1 MNMRQPFQYHLVGV
15 LISILYGVLVALA
28 FEQGAFGLETISW
41 SAVML
46 LPYSIGAVT
55 LYYFTRKQDRSI
67 WFALLMPLV
76 ICAGMMGVLVVISFG
91 LLLCLVIS
99 LPLFLPP
106 ASLGGLSVWLVRRN
120 KKMMSVVLALAT
132 FAPFMGGTIEAQ
144 MTNPRVFTTT
154 HTQIQID
161 APIEAVWDNIKSVYA
176 ITSDEQSVNW
186 LHMIGLPQPIS
197 ADLSHEGVGGIR
209 DATFDNGLRFDETIT
224 EWEHHK
230 RIRFDIVETSESLLP
245 APLHMIDGETFDVI
259 EGMYEIEQLADGTI
273 MLHLTS
279 EHHLS
284 TRFNTYGSYWTDLI
298 MRDLQNYILRIVKIR
313 AEG

>member
-1 MNMRQPFQYHLVGV
+1 MKARQPFQYHIVGV

-46 LPYSIGAVT
+46 LPYSIGVFT
-55 LYYFTRKQDRSI
+55 LYYFTKKQERSI
-67 WFALLMPLV
+67 WFAILMPLIV
-76 ICAGMMGVLVVISFG
+76 CAGMMGVLVVISFG
-91 LLLCLVIS
+91 LLLCFVIS

-106 ASLGGLSVWLVRRN
+106 ASVGGLSVWLVRRN
-120 KKMMSVVLALAT
+120 KKMMSVVLAFAL
-132 FAPFMGGTIEAQ
+132 FAPFVGGTVEAD
-144 MTNPRVFTTT
+144 MVNPRVYTTT

-161 APIEAVWDNIKSVYA
+161 ASVEDVWAHIKTVYA
-176 ITSDEQSVNW
+176 ITEEEQAWNW
-186 LHMIGLPQPIS
+186 LHLIGLPQPIS
-197 ADLSHEGVGGIR
+197 ADLSHEGVGGVR

-224 EWEHHK
+224 EWEHHE

-245 APLHMIDGETFDVI
+245 PPLNLIDGETFDVI
-259 EGMYEIEQLADGTI
+259 EGMYEIEPLEDGTI

-279 EHHLS
+279 QHYLS
-284 TRFNTYGSYWTDLI
+284 TRFNEYGSYWTDLI
-298 MRDLQNYILRIVKIR
+298 MTDLQDYILRIVKAR